1 MGMTASVL
9 KVAEISEKEKQEI
22 LAMQHK
28 KMPPQTKQEAFD
40 LMKRIS
46 ELIRTGSNEF
56 LKKEYTYLAGF
67 CFFFSILVYFA
78 VDY

>member
-1 MGMTASVL
+1 MTASVL

-56 LKKEYTYLAGF
+56 LKKEYTYLAVF

>member
-22 LAMQHK
+22 LAMQNK

-56 LKKEYTYLAGF
+56 LKKEYTYLAVF